1 MGITLPVKFYAVE
14 KPFFIEPERKSLS
27 CKLNTS
33 EKPIFLSEC

>member
-14 KPFFIEPERKSLS
+14 KPFLLSRNGRNLS

-33 EKPIFLSEC
+33 EKPIFP